1 MNEQDIKNKNIVLCS
16 YLDSIINGFKVKAE
30 YNTNNND
37 DKVVVVQET
46 SGTKEIFYEANPIYN
61 YYIVDIFG
69 DNIREAKNV
78 SVDIGSLI
86 GNNIYYDFVVKDKN
100 KIETQKWQILIKQFA
115 NPRTIEYKDIR
126 RVSYTMT
133 MQAIV
138 NRIA

>member
-16 YLDSIINGFKVKAE
+16 YLDSIINGYKVKAE

-46 SGTKEIFYEANPIYN
+46 SGVKEIFYGANPIYN

-69 DNIREAKNV
+69 DNIKDAKNV
-78 SVDIGSLI
+78 SVDIGNLI
-86 GNNIYYDFVVKDKN
+86 GNNIYYDFIVKDKN

>member
-69 DNIREAKNV
+69 DNIQEAKNI
-78 SVDIGSLI
+78 SVDIGNLI
-86 GNNIYYDFVVKDKN
+86 GNNIYYDFIVKDKN

>member
-16 YLDSIINGFKVKAE
+16 YLDSIINGYKVKAE

-69 DNIREAKNV
+69 DNIQDAKNV
-78 SVDIGSLI
+78 SVDIGNLI

>member
-16 YLDSIINGFKVKAE
+16 YLDSIINGYKVKAE

-69 DNIREAKNV
+69 DNIQDAKNV
-78 SVDIGSLI
+78 SVDIGNLI
-86 GNNIYYDFVVKDKN
+86 GNNIYYDFIVKKKDKT
-100 KIETQKWQILIKQFA
+100 ETQKWQILIKQFA

>member
-16 YLDSIINGFKVKAE
+16 YLDSIINGYKVKAE

-69 DNIREAKNV
+69 DNIREAKNL

-86 GNNIYYDFVVKDKN
+86 GNNIYYDFIVKDKKFTSKN
-100 KIETQKWQILIKQFA
+100 
-115 NPRTIEYKDIR
+115 
-126 RVSYTMT
+126 
-133 MQAIV
+133 
-138 NRIA
+138 